1 MRNILL
7 IVCIG
12 IVLFIGVSFFFIHG
26 DGSRGLTFESV
37 RHFVASVFFVD
48 SSTSEILHQKY
59 AEAANA
65 AKLKILVVP
74 GHDDEY
80 SGTQFGGIREA
91 DMTAELGEELT
102 SLLSKDPRFVVTL
115 SRTREGGYNPIFQE
129 YFATQRQAVTDFIQN
144 QIAMMN
150 DLKAKGL
157 LQTVTGVPH
166 RTAVSE
172 VAYRLYAINKW
183 ANDNKIDLV
192 IHIHFNNY
200 PRKNVATP
208 GIYKGFT
215 IYIPEGQYSN
225 SKGSQAV
232 ANSVFSE
239 LSKEYSVSTLS
250 HEDLGVVPEQDL
262 IAIGSHNS
270 LDSAGML
277 IEYGYI
283 YEPQF
288 LTLQKRTQAISN
300 LARLTYKGVED
311 FFNPAQ

>member
-12 IVLFIGVSFFFIHG
+12 IVLLTGVSFFFIHSNI
-26 DGSRGLTFESV
+26 SRGLTFESV

-59 AEAANA
+59 AAAENGE
-65 AKLKILVVP
+65 KFRVLIVP

-80 SGTQFGGIREA
+80 SGTEFWGIREA
-91 DMTAELGEELT
+91 DMTAELGGELANM
-102 SLLSKDPRFVVTL
+102 LSKDPRFVVTL
-115 SRTREGGYNPIFQE
+115 SRTHKDGYNPIFQE
-129 YFATQRQAVTDFIQN
+129 YFATQRQMVNDFMEN
-144 QIAMMN
+144 QIATMD
-150 DLKAKGL
+150 DLEAKGL

-172 VAYRLYAINKW
+172 VAYHLYAINKW
-183 ANDNKIDLV
+183 ANDNKMDLV

-200 PRKNVATP
+200 PRKDLTTP

-225 SKGSQAV
+225 SKGSQAI
-232 ANSVFSE
+232 ANSVFNE

-300 LARLTYKGVED
+300 LALLTYNGVEN
-311 FFNPAQ
+311 FFNPIQ